1 MIKNYTFIVNKEFIN
16 KHNIIINKNF
26 IYIGVL
32 TNEEITKLTN
42 NIKVLHEVITTLNG
56 VCIIVI

>member
-16 KHNIIINKNF
+16 KHDIVINKDF